1 MKYFDT
7 INSHKYIYLGEMG
20 EPEDN
25 ALAFQIE
32 EAMSSESKETLNV
45 SGTKITGLSAIE
57 VTKDS
62 SIYQVVFPSYIA
74 YSIRD
79 ESYAIPDDYEV
90 FEGGLVCIYSRS
102 HYLDYISKSTFACND
117 HPGPFLN
124 YGFNCLNHIVDV
136 VSSEPP
142 KIELVSGRYV

>member
-1 MKYFDT
+1 MKYFDI

-25 ALAFQIE
+25 ALVFQIE

-57 VTKDS
+57 ITKDC

-79 ESYAIPDDYEV
+79 ESYAIEDDYEV
-90 FEGGLVCIYSRS
+90 FEGRLACIYSRS

-142 KIELVSGRYV
+142 TIELVSGRHV